1 MSEPEIDL
9 MLEPR
14 KVFINV
20 VLIPTIRQVEALI
33 YSGTF
38 LTKAIRPLKGLIDS
52 LDEQSQDRLAPQYE
66 MLEAM
71 ERDINLVSVPKMQE
85 IYRTILTYLHKTY
98 LKEGIRR
105 LKAEDLVKLEEEE

>member
-1 MSEPEIDL
+1 MSEPEIDW

-52 LDEQSQDRLAPQYE
+52 LDEKSQDILAPQYKI
-66 MLEAM
+66 LEDM
-71 ERDINLVSVPKMQE
+71 EKDTRLLSIERMQQ
-85 IYRTILTYLHKTY
+85 IYRQVLTYLHKTY

-105 LKAEDLVKLEEEE
+105 LRAEDILKLEEEE